1 MTSRTLGYTGDRF
14 TNVRPDGLDRMTN
27 VRISR
32 IIASPYRPI
41 RALASGQLS
50 FDLKVQVRKAPP
62 RRKRDERDFPVVAYP
77 WTLEQAHGCLTSHA
91 WAGLARSSRGDY
103 PALVDFLH
111 TCWADPRPACW
122 PPQSVIPSELAV
134 MFLMSEFAR
143 INVA

>member
-32 IIASPYRPI
+32 IIAVPLRPV
-41 RALASGQLS
+41 RALASGQLT
-50 FDLKVQVRKAPP
+50 FDLNVRVRKAPS
-62 RRKRDERDFPVVAYP
+62 RKSREKDYP
-77 WTLEQAHGCLTSHA
+77 AGPYSWTLEEAHGCLTSHA

-134 MFLMSEFAR
+134 VFLMSEFAR
-143 INVA
+143 INIA

>member
-1 MTSRTLGYTGDRF
+1 MTARTLGYTGDRF

-32 IIASPYRPI
+32 IIAVPLRPV
-41 RALASGQLS
+41 RALASGQLT
-50 FDLKVQVRKAPP
+50 FDLSVRVRKAPS
-62 RRKRDERDFPVVAYP
+62 RKAREKDYPAGPYP
-77 WTLEQAHGCLTSHA
+77 WTLEQAKACITTHA
-91 WAGLARSSRGDY
+91 MVGLSKSSRGDY

-111 TCWADPRPACW
+111 NCWADPRPACW

-143 INVA
+143 INIA